1 MRIELRAETPRD
13 TRDIG
18 QAIAPLLRPR
28 DALSLSGE
36 LGAGK
41 TTLVQG
47 IASGLG
53 IREQVVSPTFTLVRE
68 YRGRLHLAHVDVYR
82 LERIQD
88 VVDLGLEEIGDGE
101 AVLVVE
107 WGDAIDVV
115 LPADRLDVELTSAD
129 ADAKSEVRRIV
140 VVADGPSWRPR
151 WSGLEGAVS
160 AWSVDPCS

>member
-1 MRIELRAETPRD
+1 MRIELRAGTPKD

-68 YRGRLHLAHVDVYR
+68 YRGRLHLVHVDVYR

-115 LPADRLDVELTSAD
+115 LPADRLDVELSSAD
-129 ADAKSEVRRIV
+129 PDAKSEVRRIV
-140 VVADGPSWRPR
+140 VDAGGPSWKPR

-160 AWSVDPCS
+160 AWSVDL

>member
-1 MRIELRAETPRD
+1 MRIELRAETPQD

-18 QAIAPLLRPR
+18 RAIAPLLQPR
-28 DALSLSGE
+28 DALALSGE

-53 IREQVVSPTFTLVRE
+53 IDQPVVSPTFTLVRE
-68 YRGRLHLAHVDVYR
+68 YRGRLYLAHVDVYR

-88 VVDLGLEEIGDGE
+88 VVDLGLEEVGDGE

-107 WGDAIDVV
+107 WGDAIDVL
-115 LPADRLDVELTSAD
+115 LPTDRLDVELTSAD
-129 ADAKSEVRRIV
+129 PDATSEARRIV
-140 VVADGPSWRPR
+140 MDAGGPTWTSR
-151 WSGLEGAVS
+151 WPGLTAAVS
-160 AWSVDPCS
+160 AWSVDP